1 MVGKPPFRHPKC
13 WWFLVGKAMVVGVS
27 PSFLANFPWVFSTH
41 VPLQELWPQPPSWP
55 VGAISALCAQKFVSG
70 GLWNLQKHH
79 EVSDTSPQLIVSVV
93 ATHFFLNF
101 HPDFVGKWSNLT
113 DIFQM
118 ACNHRL
124 VMCRF
129 CFLFWYFWNHFLY
142 VSLTVKLS
150 FFIQQLLP
158 MKMWKFEG
166 FATENRP

>member
-1 MVGKPPFRHPKC
+1 
-13 WWFLVGKAMVVGVS
+13 MVVGVS
-27 PSFLANFPWVFSTH
+27 PSIFGFTPPFLANFPWIFHRFSTPG
-41 VPLQELWPQPPSWP
+41 VLATATFLAGRCNFCAVCAEICF
-55 VGAISALCAQKFVSG
+55 GRALESPKAPRGFGHQSTTHGFG
-70 GLWNLQKHH
+70 GGN
-79 EVSDTSPQLIVSVV
+79 SI
-93 ATHFFLNF
+93 FFLNF

-113 DIFQM
+113 NIFQM

-142 VSLTVKLS
+142 VALTVKLS